1 MMKGKQLENSAMVGI
16 WLLWIGTKGILI
28 ESWNSLAPK
37 GLLEVILLYPTRPHP
52 PAMSGDIFSEQ
63 RSGPFTFHAHQHKHA
78 ANLLYLFPFVTV
90 STAQPL
96 ALQICGVERT
106 LCMPGRGSAAAARLR
121 TPPLPSG
128 WQPELP
134 TLTRSPAVSLEA
146 SSGLRLRAALRRS
159 RYPRR
164 SRTHS
169 SARELQ
175 PTPGHGTSPRQAALR
190 FLTARSALR
199 FPERRLQTLLRSSS
213 PGDASSRRGSPS
225 PQTQSGAK
233 QRW

>member
-106 LCMPGRGSAAAARLR
+106 LCTPGGGSAAAARLR
-121 TPPLPSG
+121 PPPLLSGWQRELPAAPPCPQRHPQGCGCEQRCAAAGTPAGPVLTTAHGSCSRPPDTAPHPGRRHFASSRPAARSASLSGACRRCSAAPARGTPPLAAGLPRPKPSA
-128 WQPELP
+128 E
-134 TLTRSPAVSLEA
+134 RK
-146 SSGLRLRAALRRS
+146 
-159 RYPRR
+159 PR
-164 SRTHS
+164 
-169 SARELQ
+169 
-175 PTPGHGTSPRQAALR
+175 
-190 FLTARSALR
+190 
-199 FPERRLQTLLRSSS
+199 
-213 PGDASSRRGSPS
+213 
-225 PQTQSGAK
+225 
-233 QRW
+233 W